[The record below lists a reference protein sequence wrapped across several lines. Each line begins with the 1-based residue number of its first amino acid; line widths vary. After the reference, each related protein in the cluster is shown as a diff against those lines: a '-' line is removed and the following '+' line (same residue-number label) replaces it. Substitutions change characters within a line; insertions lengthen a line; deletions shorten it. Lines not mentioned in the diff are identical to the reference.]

1 MRLDNI
7 LFRAGFAVTIPEA
20 RQLINHGHIL
30 VNNRKINIP
39 SYACQNQDKITL
51 NSKKLIK
58 IKENNQNEKLTTP
71 SHLVINFTELQINIL
86 NNFRYDETGLKINE
100 LLVVEYYSRS

>member
-7 LFRAGFAVTIPEA
+7 LFRAGFTITIPEA

-30 VNNRKINIP
+30 VNNHKINIP
-39 SYACQNQDKITL
+39 SYSCQNQDKITL
-51 NSKKLIK
+51 NSKKLINNN
-58 IKENNQNEKLTTP
+58 IKQRKLPLP
-71 SHLVINFTELQINIL
+71 SHLVVNFSELQINIL
-86 NNFRYDETGLKINE
+86 NNFQYPETGLKINE

>member
-7 LFRAGFAVTIPEA
+7 LFRAGFAKTIPEA

-30 VNNRKINIP
+30 VNNRKVNIP
-39 SYACQNQDKITL
+39 SYTCGNKDQITTKTIDFIKNNSENQQAKKI
-51 NSKKLIK
+51 I
-58 IKENNQNEKLTTP
+58 P
-71 SHLVINFTELQINIL
+71 SHLSVNFQELKINVLS
-86 NNFRYDETGLKINE
+86 NFNYEETGLKINE

>member
-7 LFRAGFAVTIPEA
+7 LFRAGFAATIPEA

-30 VNNRKINIP
+30 VNNHKLNIP
-39 SYACQNQDKITL
+39 SYTCQNQDQITST
-51 NSKKLIK
+51 SKKLIK
-58 IKENNQNEKLTTP
+58 DKIQRKQIQLP
-71 SHLVINFTELQINIL
+71 SHLVVNFSELQINIL
-86 NNFRYDETGLKINE
+86 NNFRYTETGLKINE